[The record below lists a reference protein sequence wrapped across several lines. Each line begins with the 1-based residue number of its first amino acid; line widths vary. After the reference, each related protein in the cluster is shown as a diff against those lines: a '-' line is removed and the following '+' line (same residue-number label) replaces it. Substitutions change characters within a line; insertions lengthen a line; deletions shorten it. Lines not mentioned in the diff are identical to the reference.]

1 MDEKNEIITRS
12 KKRNMESL
20 GIIKKAKIN
29 NFSSIKKN
37 MGKKPSNK
45 DKENDIV
52 INLDINEIS
61 TILNQKSPRKN
72 KIVMKKKIKPK
83 TIVSSLPIKLK
94 VVSEEEKKKMIKK
107 YGGYYDENDD
117 FIIDYDSDIESDKE
131 KEKDIE
137 DELIK
142 KDYFEKF
149 TEDELK
155 YWKKISNTEK
165 QLLFKLEKELEK
177 YEYNEEPER
186 FRILKIPVNLSI
198 KNNIMQKLLQ
208 IEMME
213 PSDPEYFKL
222 NRWLEGILK
231 IPFGKYIHLP
241 VSKNESKDKISKF
254 VSKVS
259 DDMNSSTFGHTEA
272 KNKIMQIVCQ
282 WISNPKSMGNIIALQ
297 GPPGIGKTS
306 LVRNGISKALNR
318 PFHMIA
324 LGGATDSTVLEG
336 HGYTYEGSTWGRIA
350 NILMESKV
358 MNPIIFFDELDK
370 VSGTKHGEE
379 IIGVL
384 THLTDQTQN
393 SAFNDKYFSGIELDL
408 SRCLFVFSYNDES
421 AINPILKDRL
431 IRINLEG
438 FSSNDKV
445 SIAQNY
451 ILKDLMDNIGMN
463 PSDIIFP
470 DEILKKIIN
479 EYTSEEGVRNLR
491 RCLETILLKLNMAK
505 YTTIGNDLKDIKFPV
520 VIDNKL
526 LITLLSNK
534 DGMNDFSDISRKM
547 MYI

>member
-1 MDEKNEIITRS
+1 MEENNEIITRS
-12 KKRNMESL
+12 KKRNIESL
-20 GIIKKAKIN
+20 DVIKKAKIN
-29 NFSSIKKN
+29 NFSSVKKN
-37 MGKKPSNK
+37 MGKKPSNNDK
-45 DKENDIV
+45 DNEIV

-61 TILNQKSPRKN
+61 TILSQKSPK
-72 KIVMKKKIKPK
+72 KPK
-83 TIVSSLPIKLK
+83 LVAKRKILKQPPAVSD
-94 VVSEEEKKKMIKK
+94 EEKKKSIIK
-107 YGGYYDENDD
+107 YGGYYDENDN
-117 FIIDYDSDIESDKE
+117 FIIDYDINS
-131 KEKDIE
+131 EKD
-137 DELIK
+137 DNIK
-142 KDYFEKF
+142 KEYFEKF
-149 TEDELK
+149 TEDEFK
-155 YWKKISNTEK
+155 YWKKISKTEK

-177 YEYNEEPER
+177 YEFNEEPER
-186 FRILKIPVNLSI
+186 FRILKIPVNLAV

-231 IPFGKYIHLP
+231 IPFGKYINLP
-241 VSKNESKDKISKF
+241 VSKNDSKDKISNF

-259 DDMNSSTFGHTEA
+259 EDMNSSTFGHIDA

-282 WISNPKSMGNIIALQ
+282 WISNQKSMGNVIALQ

-393 SAFNDKYFSGIELDL
+393 SAFSDKYFSGIDLDL

-431 IRINLEG
+431 IRINLNG
-438 FSSNDKV
+438 FSCEDKI
-445 SIAQNY
+445 SIAKEY
-451 ILKDLMDNIGMN
+451 ILRDLVDNIGME
-463 PSDIIFP
+463 PKDVVFP
-470 DEILKKIIN
+470 EEILRKIIN
-479 EYTSEEGVRNLR
+479 EYTEEEGVRGLR

-505 YTTIGNDLKDIKFPV
+505 YTTIGNEIKNLSLPLV
-520 VIDNKL
+520 MNEGLVK
-526 LITLLSNK
+526 TLLSDK
-534 DGMNDFSDISRKM
+534 SKSSEFSDMGRKM

>member
-1 MDEKNEIITRS
+1 MDENNEIITRS
-12 KKRNMESL
+12 KKRNIESL
-20 GIIKKAKIN
+20 DVIKKAKIN

-45 DKENDIV
+45 DKENDII

-61 TILNQKSPRKN
+61 SILSQKSPKKPKLVAR
-72 KIVMKKKIKPK
+72 KKIIP
-83 TIVSSLPIKLK
+83 
-94 VVSEEEKKKMIKK
+94 VVSEEEKKKMIQK
-107 YGGYYDENDD
+107 YGGYYNENND
-117 FIIDYDSDIESDKE
+117 FIIDYNEESGKE
-131 KEKDIE
+131 NK
-137 DELIK
+137 IK
-142 KDYFEKF
+142 KEYFEKF
-149 TEDELK
+149 TENELN
-155 YWKKISNTEK
+155 YWNKISKNEK

-177 YEYNEEPER
+177 YEFNEEPER
-186 FRILKIPVNLSI
+186 FRILKIPVNLAI

-241 VSKNESKDKISKF
+241 VSKNDSKDKIANF

-259 DDMNSSTFGHTEA
+259 DDMNSSTFGHTDA

-282 WISNPKSMGNIIALQ
+282 WISNPKSMGNVIALQ

-306 LVRNGISKALNR
+306 LVRNGISNALNR

-393 SAFNDKYFSGIELDL
+393 SAFSDKYFSGIELDL

-438 FSSNDKV
+438 FSCDEKV
-445 SIAQNY
+445 SIAKEY
-451 ILKDLMDNIGMN
+451 ILKDLVDNIGME
-463 PSDIIFP
+463 SQDVIFP
-470 DEILKKIIN
+470 EEILRKIIN
-479 EYTSEEGVRNLR
+479 EYTEEEGVRNLR

-505 YTTIGNDLKDIKFPV
+505 YTTIGNELKNLSFPV
-520 VIDNKL
+520 VMNDGLVK
-526 LITLLSNK
+526 TLLSEK
-534 DGMNDFSDISRKM
+534 SKSSDFSDVSRKM

>member
-1 MDEKNEIITRS
+1 MEENNEIITRS
-12 KKRNMESL
+12 KKRNIESL
-20 GIIKKAKIN
+20 DVIKKAKIN
-29 NFSSIKKN
+29 NFSSVKKN
-37 MGKKPSNK
+37 MGKKPSNNDK
-45 DKENDIV
+45 DNEIV

-61 TILNQKSPRKN
+61 TILSQKSPK
-72 KIVMKKKIKPK
+72 KPK
-83 TIVSSLPIKLK
+83 LVAKRKILKQPPAVSD
-94 VVSEEEKKKMIKK
+94 EEKKKSIIK
-107 YGGYYDENDD
+107 YGGYYDENDN
-117 FIIDYDSDIESDKE
+117 FIIDYDIISKKE
-131 KEKDIE
+131 
-137 DELIK
+137 
-142 KDYFEKF
+142 YFEKF

-155 YWKKISNTEK
+155 YWKKISKTEK
-165 QLLFKLEKELEK
+165 QLLFRLEKELEK
-177 YEYNEEPER
+177 YEFNEEPER
-186 FRILKIPVNLSI
+186 FRILKIPVNLAV

-231 IPFGKYIHLP
+231 IPFGKYINLP
-241 VSKNESKDKISKF
+241 VSKNDSKDKISNF

-259 DDMNSSTFGHTEA
+259 DDMNSSTFGHIDA

-282 WISNPKSMGNIIALQ
+282 WISNQKSMGNVIALQ

-393 SAFNDKYFSGIELDL
+393 SAFSDKYFSGIDLDL

-431 IRINLEG
+431 IRINLNG
-438 FSSNDKV
+438 FSCEDKI
-445 SIAQNY
+445 SIAKEY
-451 ILKDLMDNIGMN
+451 ILRDLVDNIGME
-463 PSDIIFP
+463 PKDVVFT
-470 DEILKKIIN
+470 DEILRKIIN
-479 EYTSEEGVRNLR
+479 EYTEEEGVRGLR

-505 YTTIGNDLKDIKFPV
+505 YTTIGNEIKNLSFPV
-520 VIDNKL
+520 VMNEELVK
-526 LITLLSNK
+526 TLLSNK
-534 DGMNDFSDISRKM
+534 SKSSEFLDVSRRM

>member
-1 MDEKNEIITRS
+1 MEENNEIITRS
-12 KKRNMESL
+12 KKRNIESL
-20 GIIKKAKIN
+20 DVIKKAKIN

-37 MGKKPSNK
+37 MGKKSDK
-45 DKENDIV
+45 DNEIV

-61 TILNQKSPRKN
+61 TILSQKSPK
-72 KIVMKKKIKPK
+72 KPK
-83 TIVSSLPIKLK
+83 LVAKRKILK
-94 VVSEEEKKKMIKK
+94 QAPTNSDEEKKKSIKK
-107 YGGYYDENDD
+107 YGGYYDENDN
-117 FIIDYDSDIESDKE
+117 FIIDYDINSDKDD
-131 KEKDIE
+131 K
-137 DELIK
+137 IK
-142 KDYFEKF
+142 KEYFERF

-155 YWKKISNTEK
+155 YWKKISKTEK
-165 QLLFKLEKELEK
+165 QLLFKLERELEK
-177 YEYNEEPER
+177 YEFNEEPER
-186 FRILKIPVNLSI
+186 FRILKIPVNLAI

-241 VSKNESKDKISKF
+241 VSKNDPKDKIASF

-259 DDMNSSTFGHTEA
+259 DDMNFSTFGHIDA

-282 WISNPKSMGNIIALQ
+282 WISNPKSMGNVIALQ

-393 SAFNDKYFSGIELDL
+393 SAFSDKYFSGIDLDL

-431 IRINLEG
+431 IRINLNG
-438 FSSNDKV
+438 FSCEDKI
-445 SIAQNY
+445 SIAKEY
-451 ILKDLMDNIGMN
+451 ILKDLVDNIGMD
-463 PSDIIFP
+463 PKDVVFT
-470 DEILKKIIN
+470 DEILRKIIN
-479 EYTSEEGVRNLR
+479 EYTEEEGVRSLR

-505 YTTIGNDLKDIKFPV
+505 YTTIGNELKNLSFPV
-520 VIDNKL
+520 VMNEG
-526 LITLLSNK
+526 LIRTLLSDK
-534 DGMNDFSDISRKM
+534 SKSSEFSDVSKRM

>member
-1 MDEKNEIITRS
+1 MDEINEIITRS
-12 KKRNMESL
+12 KKKIMRSL

-45 DKENDIV
+45 DKDNDII

-72 KIVMKKKIKPK
+72 KIVTKKKSSNPK
-83 TIVSSLPIKLK
+83 TIVSSLPKKLK
-94 VVSEEEKKKMIKK
+94 VISNEEKKEMIKK
-107 YGGYYDENDD
+107 YGGYYDENDN
-117 FIIDYDSDIESDKE
+117 FIIDYNSDIESDKDLE
-131 KEKDIE
+131 NNI
-137 DELIK
+137 IK

-149 TEDELK
+149 TEEELK
-155 YWKKISNTEK
+155 YWNKISKTEK

-186 FRILKIPVNLSI
+186 FRILKIPVNLAI

-208 IEMME
+208 VEMME
-213 PSDPEYFKL
+213 ASDPEYFKL

-259 DDMNSSTFGHTEA
+259 DDMNSSTFGHIEA

-438 FSSNDKV
+438 FSCDEKI

-451 ILKDLMDNIGMN
+451 ILKDLVDNIGMN
-463 PSDIIFP
+463 PGDVIFP

-505 YTTIGNDLKDIKFPV
+505 YTTIGNEVKNLSFPV
-520 VIDNKL
+520 VMNDGLVK
-526 LITLLSNK
+526 TLLSDK
-534 DGMNDFSDISRKM
+534 LKSNDFSDVSRKM

>member
-12 KKRNMESL
+12 KKKNMRSL

-37 MGKKPSNK
+37 MGKKPSIK
-45 DKENDIV
+45 DKENENDII

-72 KIVMKKKIKPK
+72 KIATKKKSSSPK
-83 TIVSSLPIKLK
+83 TIVSSLPKKLK
-94 VVSEEEKKKMIKK
+94 VVSNEEKKEMIKK
-107 YGGYYDENDD
+107 YGGYYDEKDN
-117 FIIDYDSDIESDKE
+117 FIIDYNSDIESDK
-131 KEKDIE
+131 DF
-137 DELIK
+137 K

-149 TEDELK
+149 TEEELK
-155 YWKKISNTEK
+155 YWNKISKTEK

-259 DDMNSSTFGHTEA
+259 DDMNSSTFGHIEA

-438 FSSNDKV
+438 YSCDEKV

-451 ILKDLMDNIGMN
+451 ILKDLIDNIGMN
-463 PSDIIFP
+463 HGDIIFP

-479 EYTSEEGVRNLR
+479 EYTEEEGVRNLR

-505 YTTIGNDLKDIKFPV
+505 YTTIGNDLKDINFPV

-526 LITLLSNK
+526 LITLLSSKN
-534 DGMNDFSDISRKM
+534 GTNYFSDMSRKM

>member
-1 MDEKNEIITRS
+1 MEENNEIITRS

-20 GIIKKAKIN
+20 DVIKKAKIN

-45 DKENDIV
+45 DKDNDIV

-61 TILNQKSPRKN
+61 TILSQKSPK
-72 KIVMKKKIKPK
+72 KPK
-83 TIVSSLPIKLK
+83 LIAKRKILKTTSSSSTNLSSVSDD
-94 VVSEEEKKKMIKK
+94 EKKKSIKK
-107 YGGYYDENDD
+107 YGGYYDENDN
-117 FIIDYDSDIESDKE
+117 FIIDYDINSDKDD
-131 KEKDIE
+131 K
-137 DELIK
+137 IK
-142 KDYFEKF
+142 KEYFEKF

-155 YWKKISNTEK
+155 YWKKISKTEK

-177 YEYNEEPER
+177 YEFNEEPER
-186 FRILKIPVNLSI
+186 FRILKIPVNI
-198 KNNIMQKLLQ
+198 AVKNNIMQKLLQ

-231 IPFGKYIHLP
+231 IPFGKYINLP
-241 VSKNESKDKISKF
+241 VSKNDPKDKISNF

-259 DDMNSSTFGHTEA
+259 DDMNSSTFGHIDA

-282 WISNPKSMGNIIALQ
+282 WISNPKSMGNVIALQ

-324 LGGATDSTVLEG
+324 LGGATDSTILEG

-393 SAFNDKYFSGIELDL
+393 SAFSDKYFSGIDLDL

-431 IRINLEG
+431 IRINLNG
-438 FSSNDKV
+438 FSCEDKIN
-445 SIAQNY
+445 IAKNY
-451 ILKDLMDNIGMN
+451 ILKDLVDNIGMESN
-463 PSDIIFP
+463 DVIFT

-479 EYTSEEGVRNLR
+479 EYTEEEGVRNLR

-505 YTTIGNDLKDIKFPV
+505 YTTIGNEIKNLSFPV
-520 VIDNKL
+520 VLNDGLVKN
-526 LITLLSNK
+526 LLSDK
-534 DGMNDFSDISRKM
+534 SKSNDFSDLGRKM

>member
-1 MDEKNEIITRS
+1 MEENNEIITRS
-12 KKRNMESL
+12 KKRIMESL
-20 GIIKKAKIN
+20 DVIKKAKIN

-45 DKENDIV
+45 DKDNEII

-61 TILNQKSPRKN
+61 TILSQKSPK
-72 KIVMKKKIKPK
+72 KPK
-83 TIVSSLPIKLK
+83 VVAKRKILKQSTTTITNLQSVSD
-94 VVSEEEKKKMIKK
+94 EEKKKSIKK
-107 YGGYYDENDD
+107 YGGYYDENDN
-117 FIIDYDSDIESDKE
+117 FIIEYDINSDKDD
-131 KEKDIE
+131 K
-137 DELIK
+137 IK
-142 KDYFEKF
+142 KEYFEKF

-155 YWKKISNTEK
+155 YWKKISKTEK
-165 QLLFKLEKELEK
+165 QLLFRLEKELEK
-177 YEYNEEPER
+177 YEFNEEPER
-186 FRILKIPVNLSI
+186 FRILKIPVNLAV

-231 IPFGKYIHLP
+231 IPFGKYINLP
-241 VSKNESKDKISKF
+241 VSKNDPKDKISNF

-259 DDMNSSTFGHTEA
+259 DDMNSSTFGHIDA

-282 WISNPKSMGNIIALQ
+282 WISNPKSMGNVIALQ

-324 LGGATDSTVLEG
+324 LGGATDSTILEG

-393 SAFNDKYFSGIELDL
+393 SAFSDKYFSGIDLDL

-431 IRINLEG
+431 IRINLNG
-438 FSSNDKV
+438 FSCDDKIN
-445 SIAQNY
+445 IAKEY
-451 ILKDLMDNIGMN
+451 LLKDLVDNIGMEPN
-463 PSDIIFP
+463 DVVFSE
-470 DEILKKIIN
+470 EILRKIVN
-479 EYTSEEGVRNLR
+479 EYTQEEGVRNLR

-505 YTTIGNDLKDIKFPV
+505 YTVIGNELKNLSFPLV
-520 VIDNKL
+520 MNDGLLKKL
-526 LITLLSNK
+526 LSDK
-534 DGMNDFSDISRKM
+534 SQSNDFSDVSRKM

>member
-1 MDEKNEIITRS
+1 MEENNEIITRS
-12 KKRNMESL
+12 KKRNIESL
-20 GIIKKAKIN
+20 DVIKKAKIN
-29 NFSSIKKN
+29 NFSSVKKN
-37 MGKKPSNK
+37 MGKKPSNNDK
-45 DKENDIV
+45 DNEIV

-61 TILNQKSPRKN
+61 TILSQKSPK
-72 KIVMKKKIKPK
+72 KPK
-83 TIVSSLPIKLK
+83 LVAKRKILKQPPAVSD
-94 VVSEEEKKKMIKK
+94 EEKKKSIIK
-107 YGGYYDENDD
+107 YGGYYDENDN
-117 FIIDYDSDIESDKE
+117 FIIDYDIISKKE
-131 KEKDIE
+131 
-137 DELIK
+137 
-142 KDYFEKF
+142 YFEKF

-155 YWKKISNTEK
+155 YWKKISKTEK

-177 YEYNEEPER
+177 YEFNEEPER
-186 FRILKIPVNLSI
+186 FRILKIPVNLAI

-208 IEMME
+208 IEIME

-241 VSKNESKDKISKF
+241 VSKNDSKDKIANF

-259 DDMNSSTFGHTEA
+259 DDMNSSTFGHTDA

-282 WISNPKSMGNIIALQ
+282 WISNPKSMGNVIALQ

-393 SAFNDKYFSGIELDL
+393 SAFSDKYFSGIELDL

-431 IRINLEG
+431 IRINLNG
-438 FSSNDKV
+438 FTCEEKV
-445 SIAQNY
+445 SIAKEY
-451 ILKDLMDNIGMN
+451 ILKDLVDNIGME
-463 PSDIIFP
+463 SQDVIFP
-470 DEILKKIIN
+470 EEILRKIIN
-479 EYTSEEGVRNLR
+479 EYTEEEGVRNLR
-491 RCLETILLKLNMAK
+491 RCLETILLKLNMAR
-505 YTTIGNDLKDIKFPV
+505 YTTIGNELKNLKFPV
-520 VIDNKL
+520 IMNEE
-526 LITLLSNK
+526 LIRTLLSDK
-534 DGMNDFSDISRKM
+534 SKSSDFTDFSRKM

>member
-1 MDEKNEIITRS
+1 MEEDNEIITRS
-12 KKRNMESL
+12 KKRIMESL
-20 GIIKKAKIN
+20 DVIKKAKIN

-37 MGKKPSNK
+37 MGKKSSNNDK
-45 DKENDIV
+45 DNEIV

-61 TILNQKSPRKN
+61 SILSQKSPKKPKLIAKRKIL
-72 KIVMKKKIKPK
+72 KKTTSSIQVVSDEDKKK
-83 TIVSSLPIKLK
+83 S
-94 VVSEEEKKKMIKK
+94 IKK
-107 YGGYYDENDD
+107 YGGYYDENDN
-117 FIIDYDSDIESDKE
+117 FIIDYDINS
-131 KEKDIE
+131 EKD
-137 DELIK
+137 DKVK
-142 KDYFEKF
+142 KEYFEKF

-155 YWKKISNTEK
+155 YWKKISKTEK

-177 YEYNEEPER
+177 YEFNEEPER
-186 FRILKIPVNLSI
+186 FRILKIPVNLSM

-213 PSDPEYFKL
+213 TSDAEYFKL

-231 IPFGKYIHLP
+231 IPFGKYINLP
-241 VSKNESKDKISKF
+241 VSKNDLKDKIANF

-259 DDMNSSTFGHTEA
+259 DDMNSSTFGHIDA

-282 WISNPKSMGNIIALQ
+282 WISNPKSMGNVIALQ

-393 SAFNDKYFSGIELDL
+393 SAFSDKYFSGIELDL

-431 IRINLEG
+431 IRINLNG
-438 FSSNDKV
+438 FSCEEKIN
-445 SIAQNY
+445 IAKNY
-451 ILKDLMDNIGMN
+451 ILKDLVDNIGME
-463 PSDIIFP
+463 SQDVIFS
-470 DEILKKIIN
+470 DEILRKIIT
-479 EYTSEEGVRNLR
+479 EYTEEEGVRSLR
-491 RCLETILLKLNMAK
+491 RCLETILLKINMAK
-505 YTTIGNDLKDIKFPV
+505 YTSIGNELKNLSFPV
-520 VIDNKL
+520 VINEGL
-526 LITLLSNK
+526 LKTLLYDKSKSNE
-534 DGMNDFSDISRKM
+534 FFDIGRKM

>member
-1 MDEKNEIITRS
+1 MEKNNEIITRS

-20 GIIKKAKIN
+20 DVIKKAKIN

-37 MGKKPSNK
+37 MGKKPSN
-45 DKENDIV
+45 NDNDNEIV
-52 INLDINEIS
+52 INMDINEIS
-61 TILNQKSPRKN
+61 SILSQKSPKKSKLIAKRK
-72 KIVMKKKIKPK
+72 ILKKTNTVIPE
-83 TIVSSLPIKLK
+83 VSD
-94 VVSEEEKKKMIKK
+94 EEKKKSIKK
-107 YGGYYDENDD
+107 YGGYYDENDN
-117 FIIDYDSDIESDKE
+117 FIINYDINSDKDD
-131 KEKDIE
+131 K
-137 DELIK
+137 IK
-142 KDYFEKF
+142 KEYFEKF

-155 YWKKISNTEK
+155 YWKKISKTEK

-177 YEYNEEPER
+177 YEFNEEPER
-186 FRILKIPVNLSI
+186 FRILKIPVNLAI

-231 IPFGKYIHLP
+231 IPFGKYINLP
-241 VSKNESKDKISKF
+241 VSKNDSKDKIGNF

-259 DDMNSSTFGHTEA
+259 DDMNSSTFGHIDA

-282 WISNPKSMGNIIALQ
+282 WISNPKSMGNVIALQ

-324 LGGATDSTVLEG
+324 LGGATDSTILEG

-393 SAFNDKYFSGIELDL
+393 SAFSDKYFSGIDLDL

-431 IRINLEG
+431 IRINLNG
-438 FSSNDKV
+438 FSCEEKI
-445 SIAQNY
+445 SIAKNY
-451 ILKDLMDNIGMN
+451 ILKDLVDNIGME
-463 PSDIIFP
+463 PQDVIFP
-470 DEILKKIIN
+470 DEILRKIIN
-479 EYTSEEGVRNLR
+479 EYTEEEGVRSLR

-505 YTTIGNDLKDIKFPV
+505 YTTIGNELKNVSFPFV
-520 VIDNKL
+520 MNEELVKI
-526 LITLLSNK
+526 LLSDKSKSNEHS
-534 DGMNDFSDISRKM
+534 DFIRKM

>member
-1 MDEKNEIITRS
+1 MEENNEIITRS
-12 KKRNMESL
+12 KKRNIESL
-20 GIIKKAKIN
+20 DVIKKAKIN
-29 NFSSIKKN
+29 NFSSVKKN
-37 MGKKPSNK
+37 MGKKE
-45 DKENDIV
+45 KENEIV

-61 TILNQKSPRKN
+61 TILSQKSPK
-72 KIVMKKKIKPK
+72 KPK
-83 TIVSSLPIKLK
+83 LVAKRKILK
-94 VVSEEEKKKMIKK
+94 QPPAISDEEKKKSISK
-107 YGGYYDENDD
+107 YGGYYDENDN
-117 FIIDYDSDIESDKE
+117 FIIDYDIISKKE
-131 KEKDIE
+131 
-137 DELIK
+137 
-142 KDYFEKF
+142 YFEKF

-155 YWKKISNTEK
+155 YWKKISKTEK

-177 YEYNEEPER
+177 YEFNEEPER
-186 FRILKIPVNLSI
+186 FRILKIPVNLAV

-222 NRWLEGILK
+222 NRWIEGILK
-231 IPFGKYIHLP
+231 IPFGKYINLP
-241 VSKNESKDKISKF
+241 VSKNDPKDKISNF

-259 DDMNSSTFGHTEA
+259 EDMNSSTFGHIDA

-282 WISNPKSMGNIIALQ
+282 WISNQKSMGNVIALQ

-393 SAFNDKYFSGIELDL
+393 SAFSDKYFSGIDLDL

-431 IRINLEG
+431 IRINLNG
-438 FSSNDKV
+438 FSCEDKI
-445 SIAQNY
+445 SIAKEY
-451 ILKDLMDNIGMN
+451 ILKDLVDNIGMD
-463 PSDIIFP
+463 PKDVVFT
-470 DEILKKIIN
+470 DEILRKIVN
-479 EYTSEEGVRNLR
+479 EYTEEEGVRSLR

-505 YTTIGNDLKDIKFPV
+505 YTTIGNEIKDLSFPV
-520 VIDNKL
+520 VMNDGLMK
-526 LITLLSNK
+526 TLLSDK
-534 DGMNDFSDISRKM
+534 SKSSEFSDVSRRM

>member
-1 MDEKNEIITRS
+1 
-12 KKRNMESL
+12 MESL
-20 GIIKKAKIN
+20 DVIKKAKIN

-37 MGKKPSNK
+37 MGKKS
-45 DKENDIV
+45 DKENEII

-61 TILNQKSPRKN
+61 SILNQKSPK
-72 KIVMKKKIKPK
+72 KPK
-83 TIVSSLPIKLK
+83 LIAKRKILKKTVASIPAVSD
-94 VVSEEEKKKMIKK
+94 EEKKKSIKK
-107 YGGYYDENDD
+107 YGGYYDENDN
-117 FIIDYDSDIESDKE
+117 FIIDYDINSDKE
-131 KEKDIE
+131 DK
-137 DELIK
+137 IK
-142 KDYFEKF
+142 KEYFERF
-149 TEDELK
+149 TEEELK
-155 YWKKISNTEK
+155 YWKKISKTEK

-177 YEYNEEPER
+177 YEFNEEPER

-208 IEMME
+208 LEMME
-213 PSDPEYFKL
+213 TSDPEYFKL
-222 NRWLEGILK
+222 NKWLEGILK
-231 IPFGKYIHLP
+231 IPFGKYINLP
-241 VSKNESKDKISKF
+241 VSKNDSKDKIANF

-259 DDMNSSTFGHTEA
+259 DDMNSSTFGHIDA

-282 WISNPKSMGNIIALQ
+282 WISNPKSMGNVIALQ

-370 VSGTKHGEE
+370 VSGTKHGDE

-393 SAFNDKYFSGIELDL
+393 SAFSDKYFSGIDLDL

-431 IRINLEG
+431 IRINLNG
-438 FSSNDKV
+438 FSCEEKIN
-445 SIAQNY
+445 IARNY
-451 ILKDLMDNIGMN
+451 ILKDLVDNIGMETQDVVF
-463 PSDIIFP
+463 SD
-470 DEILKKIIN
+470 DILRKIIN
-479 EYTSEEGVRNLR
+479 EYTEEQGVRSLR

-505 YTTIGNDLKDIKFPV
+505 YTVIGNELKNLSFPV
-520 VIDNKL
+520 VINQELVKN
-526 LITLLSNK
+526 LLSDKSKSNELS
-534 DGMNDFSDISRKM
+534 NISHKM

>member
-1 MDEKNEIITRS
+1 MEENNEIITRS
-12 KKRNMESL
+12 KKRNIESL
-20 GIIKKAKIN
+20 DVIKKAKIN
-29 NFSSIKKN
+29 NFSSVKKN
-37 MGKKPSNK
+37 MGKKEK
-45 DKENDIV
+45 DNEIV

-61 TILNQKSPRKN
+61 TILSQKSPK
-72 KIVMKKKIKPK
+72 KPK
-83 TIVSSLPIKLK
+83 LVAKRKILKQPPNVSD
-94 VVSEEEKKKMIKK
+94 EEKKKSIKK
-107 YGGYYDENDD
+107 YGGYYDENDN
-117 FIIDYDSDIESDKE
+117 FIIDYDIISKNE
-131 KEKDIE
+131 
-137 DELIK
+137 
-142 KDYFEKF
+142 YFEKF

-155 YWKKISNTEK
+155 YWKKISKTEK

-177 YEYNEEPER
+177 YEFNEEPER
-186 FRILKIPVNLSI
+186 FRILKIPVNLAV

-213 PSDPEYFKL
+213 PSDPDYFKL
-222 NRWLEGILK
+222 NRWIEGILK
-231 IPFGKYIHLP
+231 IPFGKYINLP
-241 VSKNESKDKISKF
+241 VSKNDPKDKISNF

-259 DDMNSSTFGHTEA
+259 EDMNSSTFGHIDA

-282 WISNPKSMGNIIALQ
+282 WISNQKSMGNVIALQ

-393 SAFNDKYFSGIELDL
+393 SAFSDKYFSGIDLDL

-431 IRINLEG
+431 IRINLNG
-438 FSSNDKV
+438 FSCEDKI
-445 SIAQNY
+445 SIAKEY
-451 ILKDLMDNIGMN
+451 ILKDLVDNIGMD
-463 PSDIIFP
+463 PKDVVFT
-470 DEILKKIIN
+470 DEILRKIVN
-479 EYTSEEGVRNLR
+479 EYTEEEGVRSLR

-505 YTTIGNDLKDIKFPV
+505 YTTIGNEIKDLSFPV
-520 VIDNKL
+520 VMNEGLMK
-526 LITLLSNK
+526 TLLSDK
-534 DGMNDFSDISRKM
+534 SKSSEFSDVSRRM

>member
-1 MDEKNEIITRS
+1 MEENNEIITRS

-20 GIIKKAKIN
+20 DVIKKAKIN

-45 DKENDIV
+45 DKDNEII

-61 TILNQKSPRKN
+61 TILSQKSPK
-72 KIVMKKKIKPK
+72 KPK
-83 TIVSSLPIKLK
+83 VVAKRKILKQSTTTITNLPSI
-94 VVSEEEKKKMIKK
+94 SDEEKKKSIKK
-107 YGGYYDENDD
+107 YGGYYDENDN
-117 FIIDYDSDIESDKE
+117 FIIEYDINSDKDD
-131 KEKDIE
+131 K
-137 DELIK
+137 IK
-142 KDYFEKF
+142 KEYFEKF

-155 YWKKISNTEK
+155 YWKKISKTEK
-165 QLLFKLEKELEK
+165 QLLFRLEKELEK
-177 YEYNEEPER
+177 YEFNEEPER
-186 FRILKIPVNLSI
+186 FRILKIPVNLAV

-231 IPFGKYIHLP
+231 IPFGKYINLP
-241 VSKNESKDKISKF
+241 VSKNDPKDKIANF

-259 DDMNSSTFGHTEA
+259 DDMNSSTFGHTDA

-282 WISNPKSMGNIIALQ
+282 WISNPNSMGNVIALQ

-336 HGYTYEGSTWGRIA
+336 HGYTYEGSTWGRVA

-393 SAFNDKYFSGIELDL
+393 SAFSDKYFSGIDLDL

-431 IRINLEG
+431 IRINLNG
-438 FSSNDKV
+438 FSCDDKIN
-445 SIAQNY
+445 IAKEY
-451 ILKDLMDNIGMN
+451 LLKDLVDNIGMEPN
-463 PSDIIFP
+463 DVVFP
-470 DEILKKIIN
+470 EEILRKIIN
-479 EYTSEEGVRNLR
+479 EYTQEEGVRSLR

-505 YTTIGNDLKDIKFPV
+505 YTVIGNELKNLSFPLV
-520 VIDNKL
+520 MNDGLLKKL
-526 LITLLSNK
+526 LTDKSQS
-534 DGMNDFSDISRKM
+534 NDFSDVSRKM

>member
-1 MDEKNEIITRS
+1 MEENNEIITRS
-12 KKRNMESL
+12 KKRNIESL
-20 GIIKKAKIN
+20 DVIKKAKIN
-29 NFSSIKKN
+29 NFSSVKKN
-37 MGKKPSNK
+37 MGKKEK
-45 DKENDIV
+45 DNEIV

-61 TILNQKSPRKN
+61 TILSQKSPK
-72 KIVMKKKIKPK
+72 KPK
-83 TIVSSLPIKLK
+83 LVAKRKILKQPPAVSD
-94 VVSEEEKKKMIKK
+94 EEKKKSIIK
-107 YGGYYDENDD
+107 YGGYYDENDN
-117 FIIDYDSDIESDKE
+117 FIIDYDIISKKE
-131 KEKDIE
+131 
-137 DELIK
+137 
-142 KDYFEKF
+142 YFEKF

-155 YWKKISNTEK
+155 YWKKISKTEK

-177 YEYNEEPER
+177 YEFNEEPER
-186 FRILKIPVNLSI
+186 FRILKIPVNLAV

-222 NRWLEGILK
+222 NRWIEGILK
-231 IPFGKYIHLP
+231 IPFGKYINLP
-241 VSKNESKDKISKF
+241 VSKNDPKDKISNF

-259 DDMNSSTFGHTEA
+259 EDMNSSTFGHIDA

-282 WISNPKSMGNIIALQ
+282 WISNQKSMGNVIALQ

-393 SAFNDKYFSGIELDL
+393 SAFSDKYFSGIDLDL

-431 IRINLEG
+431 IRINLNG
-438 FSSNDKV
+438 FSCEDKI
-445 SIAQNY
+445 SIAKEY
-451 ILKDLMDNIGMN
+451 ILKDLVDNIGMD
-463 PSDIIFP
+463 PKDVVFT
-470 DEILKKIIN
+470 DEILRKIVN
-479 EYTSEEGVRNLR
+479 EYTEEEGVRSLR

-505 YTTIGNDLKDIKFPV
+505 YTTIGNEIKDLSFPV
-520 VIDNKL
+520 VMNEGLMK
-526 LITLLSNK
+526 TLLSDK
-534 DGMNDFSDISRKM
+534 SKSSEFSDVSRRM

>member
-1 MDEKNEIITRS
+1 MEENNEIITRS

-20 GIIKKAKIN
+20 DVIKKAKIN

-45 DKENDIV
+45 DKENEII

-61 TILNQKSPRKN
+61 SILSQKSPK
-72 KIVMKKKIKPK
+72 KPK
-83 TIVSSLPIKLK
+83 LVAKRKILKQSISTSSLPA
-94 VVSEEEKKKMIKK
+94 VSDEEKKKSIKK
-107 YGGYYDENDD
+107 YGGYYDENNN
-117 FIIDYDSDIESDKE
+117 FIIDYDINSDKDD
-131 KEKDIE
+131 K
-137 DELIK
+137 IK
-142 KDYFEKF
+142 KEYFERF

-155 YWKKISNTEK
+155 YWKKISKTEK

-177 YEYNEEPER
+177 YEFNEEPER

-231 IPFGKYIHLP
+231 IPFGKYINLP
-241 VSKNESKDKISKF
+241 VSKNDPKDKISTF

-259 DDMNSSTFGHTEA
+259 EDMNSSTFGHIDA

-282 WISNPKSMGNIIALQ
+282 WISNPKSMGNVIALQ

-324 LGGATDSTVLEG
+324 LGGATDSTILEG

-393 SAFNDKYFSGIELDL
+393 STFSDKYFSGIDLDL

-431 IRINLEG
+431 IRINLKG
-438 FSSNDKV
+438 FSCDDKIN
-445 SIAQNY
+445 IAKEY
-451 ILKDLMDNIGMN
+451 LLKDLIENIGI
-463 PSDIIFP
+463 DTKDVIFS
-470 DEILKKIIN
+470 DEILRKIIN
-479 EYTSEEGVRNLR
+479 EYTEEEGVRNLR
-491 RCLETILLKLNMAK
+491 RCLETILLKLNMAR
-505 YTTIGNDLKDIKFPV
+505 YTSIDNELKNICFPV
-520 VIDNKL
+520 VINDSLVK
-526 LITLLSNK
+526 TLLSDK
-534 DGMNDFSDISRKM
+534 SKFNDFSDIGRKM